1 MPERRPPWGLERRLR
16 RSLLWLLFVCW
27 LAASAL
33 MLAGMWRDTRQVLD
47 SALAETAERLL
58 SLPDAAFQ
66 DTTVVAVQ
74 EAADPPREFVIY
86 QVFDAAGRLRLRS
99 HSAPGAALIG
109 ATTDGL
115 HEVGDWRVFALSRP
129 DGSRRALVAD
139 TLSHRRELL
148 WSSLGWIVAAL
159 ASVTLL
165 AAGAL
170 RLVLARAFRSLD
182 AARAELASRQDDD
195 LRPLAD
201 AAAPLEVEP
210 WLHTVNGLMA
220 RVRTMLD
227 AERAFAAQAAHELRT
242 PLAAARAQ
250 GQRLALTAT
259 SDETRRHAEALVR
272 QLDRLTALTARLL
285 QLARIESGVALK
297 REAVD
302 LAQLASLVADE
313 HAAERRSGALV
324 VAVADGVHL
333 VEGDIDALAIALR
346 NLIANALRHGRPPV
360 RIEVEA
366 RSIGVA
372 DDGPGVAPDQLA
384 ILVRPFVRGEAASTE
399 GAGLGLAIV
408 ERIARQSGATLE
420 LRSAST
426 GPRRGLVATIRFAEP
441 S

>member
-1 MPERRPPWGLERRLR
+1 MPERARPWSLERRLR
-16 RSLLWLLFVCW
+16 RNLLWLLFVCW

-58 SLPDAAFQ
+58 SLPDAALQ
-66 DTTVVAVQ
+66 GATPVAVQ
-74 EAADPPREFVIY
+74 EAADPPREYVIY
-86 QVFDAAGRLRLRS
+86 QVFDSAGRLRLRS
-99 HSAPGAALIG
+99 HSAPSAALIG
-109 ATTDGL
+109 TTSDGL

-129 DGSRRALVAD
+129 DASRRALVAD
-139 TLSHRRELL
+139 ALSHRRELL

-170 RLVLARAFRSLD
+170 RILLARAFGSLD
-182 AARAELASRQDDD
+182 EARAELAARQDDD

-201 AAAPLEVEP
+201 ASAPLELDP

-220 RVRTMLD
+220 RVRAMLD

-250 GQRLALTAT
+250 GQRLALTAS
-259 SDETRRHAEALVR
+259 SDEARRHAEALVR

-324 VAVADGVHL
+324 VAVTDGAHV

-346 NLIANALRHGRPPV
+346 NLIDNALRHGRPPV
-360 RIEVEA
+360 RIEVGA
-366 RSIGVA
+366 RSIGVS
-372 DDGPGVAPDQLA
+372 DDGPGVVPDQLA
-384 ILVRPFVRGEAASTE
+384 TLVRSFVRGTAASAE
-399 GAGLGLAIV
+399 GSGLGLAIV
-408 ERIARQSGATLE
+408 ERIARQSGAVLE
-420 LRSAST
+420 LRQAS
-426 GPRRGLVATIRFAEP
+426 GGACRGLQATIRFAG
-441 S
+441 